1 MSSQKNATACNI
13 VSACNE
19 PGTTNLKDVNGLL
32 LNTQHCK
39 GALVQVNALVVR
51 QEYLVMKEN
60 LAVSH
65 SACGKL
71 NHAQS
76 VRLNVC
82 SETRHSLIVAEDAGG
97 ERMPGLVQ
105 VLCSTNN
112 HVLPIT
118 GEQATFPVQLLTTVG
133 KYGAGPFGEKFVEQ
147 VESDI
152 IHKTLVACCHQHM
165 LCLSTLQHVSCCI

>member
-1 MSSQKNATACNI
+1 M
-13 VSACNE
+13 
-19 PGTTNLKDVNGLL
+19 NGLL

-76 VRLNVC
+76 VRLNVR

-97 ERMPGLVQ
+97 ERVPRLIQ
-105 VLCSTNN
+105 VLRGTNN
-112 HVLPIT
+112 HILPVT
-118 GEQATFPVQLLTTVG
+118 REQATFPVQLLATVG
-133 KYGAGPFGEKFVEQ
+133 KYGAGLFGEKFVKQ
-147 VESDI
+147 VESDV
-152 IHKTLVACCHQHM
+152 IHKALIACCCQHM